1 MMRGDL
7 NLSLVSDW
15 YLDQCRT
22 DLVAIEPGKN
32 ILRRKK

>member
-1 MMRGDL
+1 MMRVDL

-15 YLDQCRT
+15 YLDQCRM
-22 DLVAIEPGKN
+22 DLVTIRPGKN